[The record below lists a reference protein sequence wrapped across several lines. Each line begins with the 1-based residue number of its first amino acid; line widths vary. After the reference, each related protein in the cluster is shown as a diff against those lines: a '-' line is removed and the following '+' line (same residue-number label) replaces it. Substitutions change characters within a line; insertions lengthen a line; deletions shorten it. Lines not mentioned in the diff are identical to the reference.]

1 MRRCEGIIT
10 NFCGRIFL
18 ADMIMIVTGDVGSW
32 VAKSREPFGFMGIST
47 VAVTLLT
54 EC

>member
-1 MRRCEGIIT
+1 MRRCEGILT
-10 NFCGRIFL
+10 NFCGRTFL
-18 ADMIMIVTGDVGSW
+18 ADTIMIVTGDVASL

-47 VAVTLLT
+47 VAVTPLT